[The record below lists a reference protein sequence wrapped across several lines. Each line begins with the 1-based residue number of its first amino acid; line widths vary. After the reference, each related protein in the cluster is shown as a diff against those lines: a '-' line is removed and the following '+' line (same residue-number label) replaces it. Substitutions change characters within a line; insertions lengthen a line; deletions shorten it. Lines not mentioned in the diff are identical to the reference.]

1 MGRLSQFLSGRTLTE
16 RLVVGLAGMV
26 AVVAAIY
33 AAALSESIEFTE
45 RTLLSGFM
53 QDEFAYLAAEYD
65 RGDLRR
71 LPDGVMLYAA
81 GTEPERYRRSAMG
94 YAELGDDPAVFV
106 YKGQSPAG
114 QTLTMVLDQAD
125 FEAREREIR
134 SVVWMS
140 LLAVL
145 ALAAFA
151 GWRLSRMVL
160 QPVERLAADMRR
172 AAESSSYVPVA
183 PADAKPPAD
192 AVAQLARIC
201 DEALRNVHQALD
213 REKAF
218 TGDVSHELRTPLT
231 VIETSAEMLRETPL
245 TAAQQRSLEK
255 IERAS
260 AAMRSLLEVF
270 LALARETQTRA
281 AEMAGVGAVLAGL
294 AADWEEQAR
303 EKCRRAGLPQD
314 ALAVELLKLG
324 DCPGR
329 HNAAHLET
337 IAGNLLKN
345 AVSYTPSGLVAA
357 AETPEG
363 VLVADSG
370 PGIAADVRSRIF
382 EPFERGIPA
391 GDGMG
396 LGLSIARRLA
406 RRNGWRLELLDE
418 AAVPPEILARFASK
432 GLSVGAVFRLSLG
445 SQLERSDLAE
455 SVQR

>member
-1 MGRLSQFLSGRTLTE
+1 MGRLSQFLTGRTLTE
-16 RLVVGLAGMV
+16 RLVVGLAGLV
-26 AVVAAIY
+26 AIVAAIY
-33 AAALSESIEFTE
+33 AAALTESIEFTE

-53 QDEFAYLAAEYD
+53 EDEFAYLAAEYD

-71 LPDGVMLYAA
+71 LPEGVTLYAA

-106 YKGQSPAG
+106 YKGDSPAG

-134 SVVWMS
+134 SVVWVS
-140 LLAVL
+140 LLVVL
-145 ALAAFA
+145 ALAALA

-172 AAESSSYVPVA
+172 AASSSSYVPVA
-183 PADAKPPAD
+183 PKDASHASD
-192 AVAQLARIC
+192 AVAELARIC
-201 DEALRNVHQALD
+201 DEALRNVHEALD

-245 TAAQQRSLEK
+245 TDAQRRSLEK

-270 LALARETQTRA
+270 LALARETQTRS
-281 AEMAGVGAVLAGL
+281 AEMAGVGAVLPAL

-303 EKCRRAGLPQD
+303 EKCRRAGLAQD
-314 ALAVELLKLG
+314 ALVVECLKLG

-337 IAGNLLKN
+337 IVGNLLKN
-345 AVSYTPSGLVAA
+345 AVSYTPRGLVAA

-370 PGIAADVRSRIF
+370 PGIDAEIRGRIF
-382 EPFERGIPA
+382 EPFERGIHA

-396 LGLSIARRLA
+396 LGLSIALRLA
-406 RRNGWRLELLDE
+406 RRNGWRLDMLDAS
-418 AAVPPEILARFASK
+418 AAPPAMLALFSSK
-432 GLSVGAVFRLSLG
+432 GLSVGTVFRLSLAA
-445 SQLERSDLAE
+445 QHERSDLAG
-455 SVQR
+455 SAQA